1 MQPSIYVYR
10 RVSTERQAKADKHG
24 LDIQVRESTLIDLQK
39 QFPNYPV
46 VELANDAGLSAFK
59 AEHIKVKTAL
69 KDFIDKCVNGE
80 IVRGSILVVY
90 SLDRLSRLKL
100 GDAYQ
105 KVFIPIVEN
114 GVQIYSETEA
124 RFYSNH
130 DVDYILAT
138 VLFSRA
144 HNESKTK
151 SQRNKDAILNGVKR
165 WQQEKKFTPNLT
177 TSPFWIDNKT
187 GEFNPLADAALYM
200 VESLINGVGY
210 KTIADELERRYPTP
224 PQRKTSKAP
233 SFWTLET
240 IFKTRNNRSLIG
252 EKTIKVQKDL
262 EISLEEPEKV
272 KPKKNGE
279 KVVKDKKEK
288 AEDTY
293 TLDGYYPSLISMD
306 TWHKLQ
312 KTKANKRRTYSDN
325 TYLLTDLRSLTI
337 CGECGYSLAGTANK
351 GGSDERA
358 KYFCTGASSKRSSHT
373 LWKADVETIDRVVLL
388 LLNAGIEEG
397 VKLITSPEY
406 QGMIEDLKNTILSEQ
421 HTLSELKTRFE
432 RTQSPTMLDLMLTAE
447 ERIKQ
452 AEERLQELTASP
464 TNATGDNIADY
475 EIEFYRLYRETNFKD
490 LTDITRKDIKLEIA
504 KLLQRVEI
512 SPCGFG
518 WRISLKMNTGV
529 CVEHVTTQA
538 ITTDT
543 INMGNKYIR
552 QELAYNG
559 LYHYMIRVKNSR
571 TMENHRIIEKWLRK
585 TAQLDNI
592 PSKPNFINDIIHEIE
607 PVNPLRDST
616 KYDLTYADLE
626 LMFKR

>member
-187 GEFNPLADAALYM
+187 GEFNHLADAARYM

-210 KTIADELERRYPTP
+210 KTIADELERRCPTP
-224 PQRKTSKAP
+224 PQRKTSKTL

-252 EKTIKVQKDL
+252 EKVV
-262 EISLEEPEKV
+262 KV
-272 KPKKNGE
+272 KNE
-279 KVVKDKKEK
+279 KS
-288 AEDTY
+288 EDTY

-325 TYLLTDLRSLTI
+325 IYLLTDLRSLAV

-358 KYFCTGASSKRSSHT
+358 KYFCTGASSKRSVHT
-373 LWKADVETIDRVVLL
+373 LWKADVETMDRVVLL

-421 HTLSELKTRFE
+421 HTLSELKTRFQ
-432 RTQSPTMLDLMLTAE
+432 RTQSHTMLDLMLTAE
-447 ERIKQ
+447 DKIKQ
-452 AEERLQELTASP
+452 AEKRLEELTASP
-464 TNATGDNIADY
+464 TNATGDNISDY

-504 KLLQRVEI
+504 KLIQRVEI
-512 SPCGFG
+512 APCGNG
-518 WRISLKMNTGV
+518 WHISLKMNTGV
-529 CVEHVTTQA
+529 CVEYVTTQT

-592 PSKPNFINDIIHEIE
+592 PSKPNFIHDIIHEIE
-607 PVNPLRDST
+607 TVNPLRDST

>member
-187 GEFNPLADAALYM
+187 GEFNHLADAARYM

-252 EKTIKVQKDL
+252 EKVV
-262 EISLEEPEKV
+262 KV
-272 KPKKNGE
+272 KN
-279 KVVKDKKEK
+279 EK

-325 TYLLTDLRSLTI
+325 IYLLTDLRSLAV

-358 KYFCTGASSKRSSHT
+358 KYFCTGASSKRSVHT
-373 LWKADVETIDRVVLL
+373 LWKADVETMDRVVLL

-406 QGMIEDLKNTILSEQ
+406 KSMIEDLKNTILSEQ
-421 HTLSELKTRFE
+421 HTLSELKTRFQ
-432 RTQSPTMLDLMLTAE
+432 RTQSHTMLDLMLISE
-447 ERIKQ
+447 DKIKQ
-452 AEERLQELTASP
+452 AEKRLEELTASP
-464 TNATGDNIADY
+464 TNATGDNISDY

-490 LTDITRKDIKLEIA
+490 LTDITRKDIKLGIA
-504 KLLQRVEI
+504 KLIQRVEI
-512 SPCGFG
+512 APCGNG
-518 WRISLKMNTGV
+518 WHISLKMNTGV
-529 CVEHVTTQA
+529 CVEYVTTQA

-592 PSKPNFINDIIHEIE
+592 PSKPNFIHDIIHEIE
-607 PVNPLRDST
+607 TVNPLRDST
-616 KYDLTYADLE
+616 KYDLTYADL
-626 LMFKR
+626 LVFKR